1 MARAV
6 LFDAAGTLI
15 ETRSSVGEAYS
26 AIARKHGVEL
36 PAWRLQDA
44 FRRVFPAMPPMCFE
58 RDTRAQIEAQ
68 ERAWWQE
75 TVRRTLLATDSTV
88 RFADFD
94 AYFDG
99 LWRHFAAPTNWQL
112 RRDATAALR
121 ALADAGVRLGIVSNF
136 DLRLPKILEG
146 LEIESFFECTV
157 LPGTHHRAKPDPR
170 VFDPALSTL
179 GASASEAVYVGDQPE
194 VDGTAAS
201 AAGLGFIDVGPLD
214 SLARLTEILR

>member
-1 MARAV
+1 MVRAV

-26 AIARKHGVEL
+26 TIALEHGVDL

-58 RDTRAQIEAQ
+58 PDTRAQIEAQ

-75 TVRRTLLATDSTV
+75 AVRRTLLATDSTV
-88 RFADFD
+88 RFADFS
-94 AYFDG
+94 AYFDA

-112 RRDATAALR
+112 RPGSAAALR
-121 ALADAGVRLGIVSNF
+121 ALTDAGLRLGVVSNF
-136 DLRLPKILEG
+136 DLRLFKILED
-146 LEIESFFECTV
+146 LEIQSFFDCTIV
-157 LPGTHHRAKPDPR
+157 PGTHHRAKPDPR
-170 VFDPALSTL
+170 VFDPALTSL
-179 GASASEAVYVGDQPE
+179 GASAGEAVYVGDEPA
-194 VDGTAAS
+194 VDGAAAS
-201 AAGLGFIDVGPLD
+201 AAGLAFIDVGPLD